1 MQVTV
6 SEKMKEWVTGY
17 IRSHR
22 KEGTISVHVVYS
34 KFNEDFR
41 ATFKADPQVA
51 IRLMEASGFL
61 KGCPSKGGYSIWLTE
76 DAGKGKG
83 RPYRSRTSRV
93 NGAAAS
99 ATTETK
105 SAMPIEEKQETG
117 EIEMKTNIK
126 TKDDISIEPHYAF
139 EKIPHPK
146 TGQIDV
152 LELIRHIMKQFDES
166 LPNKPDMDG
175 GYSVIKM
182 QIYDALGNASI
193 PSGSRP
199 ELSRIMQEMGLIKCY
214 GKSQWGVLHNK
225 AANYFVTARSY
236 LVAKEATME
245 RRKRNQKI
253 ARLENKVKKLE
264 VPTAEVSAD
273 TTQSAEISSD
283 FSESEVLDLI
293 AEVEDLTKALET
305 VKQQVVELQTQC
317 DKLTA
322 ERDKLADEIAT
333 RPSSTDAVKLMMEE
347 RLAAAK
353 KARQS

>member
-6 SEKMKEWVTGY
+6 SEKMKEWVAGY

-105 SAMPIEEKQETG
+105 SAMPIEQKQETG
-117 EIEMKTNIK
+117 EIEMKKEEK
-126 TKDDISIEPHYAF
+126 TEQRYSF
-139 EKIPHPK
+139 EKVPHPE
-146 TGQIDV
+146 TGEVNIV
-152 LELIRHIMKQFDES
+152 ELIRYVVKHLHSIVPQNPER
-166 LPNKPDMDG
+166 DG
-175 GYSVIKM
+175 GYDVVPLSLTDEGQKCGFSASDMIP
-182 QIYDALGNASI
+182 LGTI
-193 PSGSRP
+193 
-199 ELSRIMQEMGLIKCY
+199 LQHMGLVKKY
-214 GKSQWGVLHNK
+214 GGRSKDMKVFWGVMHKNV
-225 AANYFVTARSY
+225 ARDFVTHRSY
-236 LVAKEATME
+236 ELALQKWLSDCNRRNEVTKLRKQLEAP
-245 RRKRNQKI
+245 
-253 ARLENKVKKLE
+253 A
-264 VPTAEVSAD
+264 AEVSVDA
-273 TTQSAEISSD
+273 TQLAEPSSG
-283 FSESEVLDLI
+283 FSEKEVLDLI
-293 AEVEDLTKALET
+293 GEVDDLTKALET
-305 VKQQVVELQTQC
+305 VKHQVVELQTQC
-317 DKLTA
+317 AGLTT
-322 ERDKLADEIAT
+322 ERDTLAAEIAA

-353 KARQS
+353 KARES

>member
-83 RPYRSRTSRV
+83 RPYRSRTPQD
-93 NGAAAS
+93 NGAVAS

-105 SAMPIEEKQETG
+105 SAMPIDQKQETG
-117 EIEMKTNIK
+117 EIEMKTK

-139 EKIPHPK
+139 EKIPHPE
-146 TGQIDV
+146 TGKVDV
-152 LELIRHIMKQFDES
+152 LELIRHIMKQLDES

-182 QIYDALGNASI
+182 QIYDALGDAGI

-199 ELSRIMQEMGLIKCY
+199 ELSRIMQEMALLKCY

-236 LVAKEATME
+236 IVAKEATME

-264 VPTAEVSAD
+264 SSTTQTQVTPSAD
-273 TTQSAEISSD
+273 DDLVVEALAL
-283 FSESEVLDLI
+283 SELYEEERD
-293 AEVEDLTKALET
+293 AAKAANSQLET
-305 VKQQVVELQTQC
+305 LVEELSTQVRQLEG
-317 DKLTA
+317 
-322 ERDKLADEIAT
+322 KLANRE
-333 RPSSTDAVKLMMEE
+333 DA
-347 RLAAAK
+347 RTALAEQIAAK
-353 KARQS
+353 KAALKKA